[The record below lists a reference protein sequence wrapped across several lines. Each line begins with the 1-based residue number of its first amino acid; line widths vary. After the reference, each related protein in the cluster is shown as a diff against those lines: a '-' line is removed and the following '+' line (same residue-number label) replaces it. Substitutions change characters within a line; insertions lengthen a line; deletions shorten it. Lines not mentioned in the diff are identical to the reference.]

1 MSAPAQHIDEAWQS
15 AEFYA
20 NKILTEFRNKA
31 PKHVTW
37 VKQLKELLMKMK
49 LHAQTHHKTGA
60 AWNSQGSPTS
70 SFTPSSQAGG
80 LNGAGLLAW
89 PLWLVS

>member
-1 MSAPAQHIDEAWQS
+1 MSLPAQHIDEAWQS

-20 NKILTEFRNKA
+20 NKILTEFRNKE

-49 LHAQTHHKTGA
+49 LHAQTYHKAGA
-60 AWNSQGSPTS
+60 AWNSQGGPISNFTS
-70 SFTPSSQAGG
+70 STQVSGA
-80 LNGAGLLAW
+80 NGAEAFAG
-89 PLWLVS
+89 PL